1 MKKIK
6 KIKIKRFILL
16 IISIIAILF
25 LIFVIIKKPEEKEKS
40 KTIIG
45 TWTTDGVTNYQFN
58 KNGTGI
64 LIVPL
69 SEYEFT
75 YKMEDD
81 SLLIDFKNEKSTDS
95 KYKFYFEDEKL
106 ILEGTNGKFTFK
118 KVEEKKN

>member
-6 KIKIKRFILL
+6 KTKIKRFILL

>member
-6 KIKIKRFILL
+6 KTKIKRFILL

-25 LIFVIIKKPEEKEKS
+25 LIFAIIKKPEEKEKS

-45 TWTTDGVTNYQFN
+45 TWTTDGVTTYQFN
-58 KNGTGI
+58 KNNTGK

-75 YKMEDD
+75 YKIEDD
-81 SLLIDFKNEKSTDS
+81 SLSIDFKNEKSIDS
-95 KYKFYFEDEKL
+95 KYKFHFEKDNL
-106 ILEGTNGKFTFK
+106 ILEGSNGKFIFK
-118 KVEEKKN
+118 KVKEKKK